1 MHAVLVVMRDVTIL
15 KKQGLEHRMRMLL
28 IMSLNCVLVLGALA
42 GDQFEAAM
50 DELLAPCAVQSVT
63 IDNDMPVMV
72 MVMVVM
78 GDARWLHRPRHLMI
92 AMSPQTKPHA

>member
-1 MHAVLVVMRDVTIL
+1 
-15 KKQGLEHRMRMLL
+15 MRMLL

-42 GDQFEAAM
+42 GDQFQEAI

-63 IDNDMPVMV
+63 IDNDMPVMA
-72 MVMVVM
+72 MVMLVVM

-92 AMSPQTKPHA
+92 AMSPKPHA